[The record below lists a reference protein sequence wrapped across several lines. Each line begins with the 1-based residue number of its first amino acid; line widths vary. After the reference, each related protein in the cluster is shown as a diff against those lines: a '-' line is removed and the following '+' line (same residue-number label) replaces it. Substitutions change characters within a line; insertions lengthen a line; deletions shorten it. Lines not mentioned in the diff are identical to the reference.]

1 MNEEV
6 ASVSDGLL
14 TLGVVSLGLLV
25 TAGAVAATWLASP
38 EERRR
43 HQRALVGPLL
53 TAAAAVGAAA
63 LAGAPPVLVA
73 AVEAGAGVAVLLW
86 WQRPAAR
93 VRRLYGH
100 GGWMGVRSYIEA
112 ATKRATRSVNP
123 PAPRLAGAAARPVN
137 RHGAM
142 LGRLVTGPLL
152 IRGRRVLS
160 AWTRGILMLGPPGS
174 GKTSMLVGLVLDA
187 PGAAY
192 VSSTK
197 TELFDLT
204 ADFRGQHGA
213 VRVFN
218 PTGLGGRRSTF
229 VWNPLSGCTDG
240 AVADKRARALVRGG
254 GGAAGSGSKEFWADK
269 ASEIV
274 RCYLLAAA
282 LSGRTM
288 ESVQAWAQNAGDSTP
303 VELLEQY
310 EAKVPKGWLDSLRR
324 HLDAAPNERS
334 GYFAAVLPAVSF
346 MDNAAVAA
354 ACTPRGDDETDLA
367 EFVAG
372 TDTLYVIAGE
382 GDRRIAP
389 LITALTEAVFETAKI
404 VAAARGGRLSP
415 PLAMFLDEVA
425 NTTPVPLDHWAADSR
440 GWGISIVAVLQ
451 DLAQLNSRWGDDAA
465 ATIFNNLPTKVV
477 LPGVASKEDLER
489 LAYLAGPR
497 WDRRNA
503 EGDHKSWETSEV
515 VSGGNLYKLPRWHAF
530 VAGIGP
536 QAAIVR
542 FVPGY
547 VQVRR
552 ARRKLR
558 PAADLPLNSGPEMTA
573 VPTRDRISSHEELA
587 PGHEPIRTRAG
598 AMS

>member
-86 WQRPAAR
+86 WQRSAAR

-152 IRGRRVLS
+152 IRGCRVLS

-415 PLAMFLDEVA
+415 PLAMFFDEVA

-558 PAADLPLNSGPEMTA
+558 PAAELPLNSGPEMTA

>member
-1 MNEEV
+1 MNGAV
-6 ASVSDGLL
+6 PDGLL
-14 TLGVVSLGLLV
+14 TLGVVCLGLLV

-43 HQRALVGPLL
+43 HQRALAGPLL
-53 TAAAAVGAAA
+53 TAVAAVGSVVV
-63 LAGAPPVLVA
+63 AGAPSALVA
-73 AVEAGAGVAVLLW
+73 AAMATAATGVLLW

-112 ATKRATRSVNP
+112 ATKRATRAVNP
-123 PAPRLAGAAARPVN
+123 PAPRVDGTAARPVN

-152 IRGRRVLS
+152 IRGLRVLS

-204 ADFRGQHGA
+204 ADFRAQHGA

-229 VWNPLSGCTDG
+229 AWNPLSGCTDG

-288 ESVQAWAQNAGDSTP
+288 ESVQAWAQNAQDTTP
-303 VELLEQY
+303 VELLEQH
-310 EAKVPKGWLDSLRR
+310 EAAVPKGWLDSLRR

-346 MDNAAVAA
+346 LDNAAVAA
-354 ACTPRGDDETDLA
+354 ACNPQGDDETDLA

-404 VAAARGGRLSP
+404 VAATRGGRLSP

-497 WDRRNA
+497 WDRRNS
-503 EGDHKSWETSEV
+503 EGRDKTWETSEV

-530 VAGIGP
+530 VAGVGP

-547 VQVRR
+547 LQVRR
-552 ARRKLR
+552 ARRKLGR
-558 PAADLPLNSGPEMTA
+558 TVEASPSRRPEMTLT
-573 VPTRDRISSHEELA
+573 PTRDPISTHEELA

>member
-1 MNEEV
+1 MNGGV
-6 ASVSDGLL
+6 PDGLL
-14 TLGVVSLGLLV
+14 TLGVVCLGLLV

-43 HQRALVGPLL
+43 HQRALAGPLL
-53 TAAAAVGAAA
+53 TAVAAVGSVVV
-63 LAGAPPVLVA
+63 AGAPSALVA
-73 AVEAGAGVAVLLW
+73 AAMVTAGAGVLLW

-100 GGWMGVRSYIEA
+100 GGWMGVRSYVEA
-112 ATKRATRSVNP
+112 ATRRATRAVNP
-123 PAPRLAGAAARPVN
+123 PAPRVDGTAARPVN

-152 IRGRRVLS
+152 IRGLRVLS

-204 ADFRGQHGA
+204 ADFRAQHGA

-229 VWNPLSGCTDG
+229 AWNPLSGCTDG

-288 ESVQAWAQNAGDSTP
+288 TNVQAWAQNADDSTP

-310 EAKVPKGWLDSLRR
+310 EADVPMGWLDSLRR
-324 HLDAAPNERS
+324 HLNAAPNERS

-346 MDNAAVAA
+346 MDNATVAE
-354 ACTPRGDDETDLA
+354 ACTPRDESETDLA

-404 VAAARGGRLSP
+404 VAATRGGRLSP

-465 ATIFNNLPTKVV
+465 STIFNNLPTKVV

-503 EGDHKSWETSEV
+503 EGGDKTWETSEV

-530 VAGIGP
+530 VVGIGP

-542 FVPGY
+542 FVPGF
-547 VQVRR
+547 QQIRR

-558 PAADLPLNSGPEMTA
+558 PAATGSMSRGPGMT
-573 VPTRDRISSHEELA
+573 VPPVHDPIPAHEEWA
-587 PGHEPIRTRAG
+587 PGDEPIRTRAG